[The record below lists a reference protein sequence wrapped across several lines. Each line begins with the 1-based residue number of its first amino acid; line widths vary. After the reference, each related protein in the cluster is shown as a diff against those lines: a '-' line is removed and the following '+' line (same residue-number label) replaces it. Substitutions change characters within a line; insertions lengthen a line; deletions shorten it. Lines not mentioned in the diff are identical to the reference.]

1 MHHDLLRLGQMESLR
16 NMPFAVVYF
25 SPWSSSGAGKAS
37 LSVLRTTPGIKQ
49 SQNQVLA
56 PHLTELRTFRS
67 KMVLQLF
74 GSDGRLVPCVI
85 YKTLNPAALCAE
97 QSLFL
102 ARICSPLLPLLFC
115 INTRFTLILAGV
127 GAVCRPGSWRLCSYG
142 FFCP

>member
-1 MHHDLLRLGQMESLR
+1 M
-16 NMPFAVVYF
+16 
-25 SPWSSSGAGKAS
+25 
-37 LSVLRTTPGIKQ
+37 LRTTPGIKQ

-56 PHLTELRTFRS
+56 PNLTELRTFRS

-102 ARICSPLLPLLFC
+102 ARTCFPLLPLLFC
-115 INTRFTLILAGV
+115 INT
-127 GAVCRPGSWRLCSYG
+127 
-142 FFCP
+142 